1 MTLVRAV
8 EYVPGTH
15 LLFHHRFAGLGVIH
29 RRHARV
35 SCGQSA
41 ILTVNGPC
49 SASAD
54 ANRIAVAAQQPAVP
68 EVTATAGTVP
78 QVPLGRAVTTVG
90 RRRRAGTCPRR
101 PPGSLLACGS
111 ANRSPPHYA

>member
-15 LLFHHRFAGLGVIH
+15 LLFHHRFAGFGVIH

-54 ANRIAVAAQQPAVP
+54 ANRIAVAAQQHAVP

-78 QVPLGRAVTTVG
+78 QVTIGRAVTRGGG
-90 RRRRAGTCPRR
+90 RRGAGTWTNTERR
-101 PPGSLLACGS
+101 RVGK
-111 ANRSPPHYA
+111 